1 MAAVKAMCFGFPE
14 KADSL
19 DAPSRLQGKV
29 PVFVPIYDDN
39 PLRSIRWPYVTVGL
53 IALNVLFYLLEIT
66 EQGQAKAASFAII
79 PTELFQV
86 RVFGGAA
93 RGPYDAVP
101 FPEGLT
107 LITYMFLHGDPLHLA
122 GNMLF
127 LWVFGDNVEDA
138 MGHFRFIVFYLAC
151 GIFGGLMHAVNA
163 EYGFAHL
170 LFKAAAIKESAGKVP
185 LIGASGAVAGVIAA
199 YVLLYP
205 RVMVWVLAFRIIP
218 LHINAAFALGAWIL
232 SQFVM
237 ALIPDKGP
245 VAWWAHI
252 GGIIAGAVLI
262 VFMRRPD
269 VPLFGRPPEPSPDRG
284 PTV

>member
-1 MAAVKAMCFGFPE
+1 M
-14 KADSL
+14 
-19 DAPSRLQGKV
+19 
-29 PVFVPIYDDN
+29 FVPISDDN
-39 PLRSIRWPYVTVGL
+39 PLRSIRWPYVTVAL
-53 IALNVLFYLLEIT
+53 ILLNVLIYLFEVT
-66 EQGQAKAASFAII
+66 DRGQAMAASFAII
-79 PTELFQV
+79 PSELFQV

-107 LITYMFLHGDPLHLA
+107 LISYMFLHGDPLHLA

-138 MGHFRFIVFYLAC
+138 MGHFRFIVFYLLC
-151 GIFGGLMHAVNA
+151 GILGGVMHAVNA
-163 EYGFAHL
+163 EYGFAQL
-170 LFKAAAIKESAGKVP
+170 LFKAAALKGEAGKVP

-205 RVMVWVLAFRIIP
+205 RVMVWVLAFRFIP

-252 GGIIAGAVLI
+252 GGILTGAVLI
-262 VFMRRPD
+262 IFLRRAD
-269 VPLFGRPPEPSPDRG
+269 VPLFGRPEAAKSSPG